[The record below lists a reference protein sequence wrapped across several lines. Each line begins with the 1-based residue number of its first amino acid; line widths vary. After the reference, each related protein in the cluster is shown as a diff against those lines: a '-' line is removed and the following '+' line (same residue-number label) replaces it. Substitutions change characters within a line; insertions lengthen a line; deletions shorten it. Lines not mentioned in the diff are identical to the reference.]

1 MAINEISW
9 NAELENASDLINNPA
24 LADFKDLNSLAKAF
38 VDTKAMVGQSI
49 RVPSADAGDEDR
61 KKFYEALQEKVPDL
75 IPKPD
80 VTDEAAMSALMA
92 SLGKPNEAGEYE
104 FPEIEGLKLPEERE
118 AFLRDAALKSNLTK
132 KQFKQLSEIM
142 LSADA
147 QSITAQKERQQEE
160 LKGLMNEWGAAFDSK
175 YESVIK
181 VAEKSGMP
189 ESMVT
194 QLREKTAGV
203 DTVKWLDGLVKA
215 VGSEDFQIHTQPR
228 GNGGITPA
236 EARERASELRN
247 KAQEMNV
254 SDPAYSSI
262 LKKIV
267 EMDTLARAS

>member
-1 MAINEISW
+1 MPINEISW
-9 NAELENASDLINNPA
+9 NEESEGASDLINNPA

-49 RVPSADAGDEDR
+49 RIPSADAGDED
-61 KKFYEALQEKVPDL
+61 KQKFYETLREKVPAL

-80 VTDEAAMSALMA
+80 VTDEAAMSALMS

-104 FPEIEGLKLPEERE
+104 FPEIEGLKLPEERSK
-118 AFLRDAALKSNLTK
+118 FLQEAALKSNLTK

-142 LSADA
+142 LSADV
-147 QSITAQKERQQEE
+147 QSITAQQDKQQQD
-160 LKGLMNEWGAAFDSK
+160 LKGLMTEWGAAFDSK
-175 YESVIK
+175 YDSVIK

-194 QLREKTAGV
+194 QLREKTAGI

-228 GNGGITPA
+228 GNGGITPS

-247 KAQEMNV
+247 KAQSMNV
-254 SDPAYSSI
+254 SDPAYNSI
-262 LKKIV
+262 LTKIV
-267 EMDTLARAS
+267 EMDKLARAS